1 MDIAALSMTM
11 SQANTNQ
18 QVGIKVLKNA
28 MDTAEQ
34 QSGELLKMME
44 TTSVDPNSA
53 GLLNVAV

>member
-1 MDIAALSMTM
+1 MDIAALSMAM
-11 SQANTNQ
+11 SNVNTSQ

-34 QSGELLKMME
+34 QSSELIQMMA

-53 GLLNVAV
+53 GLLDVAV